1 MDAIAIEDF
10 TQTPIMI
17 TYKFKGS
24 DKVIT
29 KELFSIGSSFP
40 STKSITFD
48 DKIGDMD
55 LLIHYGDK
63 IPIPLLE
70 GLPNQVA

>member
-1 MDAIAIEDF
+1 
-10 TQTPIMI
+10 MI

-24 DKVIT
+24 EKVIT

-48 DKIGDMD
+48 DKTGGVD

-63 IPIPLLE
+63 LPIPMLE